1 MAQMVKIR
9 PSNAGDQGLIPGLG
23 TSLGEESGTPLQ
35 CSCLEKPTDRGAWWA
50 TVLGVAESRTRLR
63 DTTYKVIH

>member
-23 TSLGEESGTPLQ
+23 TSLGEESGNPLQ
-35 CSCLEKPTDRGAWWA
+35 YSFLEKPMDRGAWWA
-50 TVLGVAESRTRLR
+50 TVLGLQRVGH
-63 DTTYKVIH
+63 D